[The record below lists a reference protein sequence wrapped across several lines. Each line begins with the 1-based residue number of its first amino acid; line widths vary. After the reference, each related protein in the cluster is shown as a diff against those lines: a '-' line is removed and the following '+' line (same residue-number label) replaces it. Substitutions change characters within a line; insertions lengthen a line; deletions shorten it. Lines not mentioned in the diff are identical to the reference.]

1 MNFSRLKNIEWK
13 ILIYVVILLVIGLIA
28 LYSAS
33 TSTEFDEFKKQIIW
47 IAIGIP
53 ILFFM
58 TIIDYKILAR
68 FSLWF
73 YGIAIILLIAV
84 LFTPRINGARSWF
97 VVGQATL
104 QPAEFAK
111 IAIILF
117 LSSTVFSLRK
127 KQGKRNK

>member
-13 ILIYVVILLVIGLIA
+13 ILVYIGVLLIIGLIA

-47 IAIGIP
+47 IVIGIP

-58 TIIDYKILAR
+58 TIIDYKTLSR

-73 YGIAIILLIAV
+73 YGIAILLLIAV

-97 VVGQATL
+97 VIGQATL

-117 LSSTVFSLRK
+117 LSSTVCSLRK
-127 KQGKRNK
+127 KPRKINK